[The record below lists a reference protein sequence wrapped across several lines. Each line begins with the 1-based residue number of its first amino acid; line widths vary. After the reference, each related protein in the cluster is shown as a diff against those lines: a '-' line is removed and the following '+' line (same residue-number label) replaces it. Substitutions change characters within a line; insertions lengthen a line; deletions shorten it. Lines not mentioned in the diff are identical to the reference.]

1 MKISVFGLGYV
12 GAVSAACFAKE
23 GHHVIGV
30 DIDQT
35 KVDLIKRGEPTV
47 IENDLGH
54 IISDSVKKGFLDAT
68 IDGKHAV
75 LNSDVSFVCVGTP
88 SHPNGS
94 LNVSYLE
101 AVIREIATYIIE
113 KEDYHII
120 VIRSTIL
127 PGTIEEKLYPILIK
141 QLGIGREK
149 GFGMVANPEF
159 MREAKAVYDFFNPS
173 RTVIGAKKDSDA
185 EIIADLYRDIPAP
198 IIKTSIKSA
207 EMIKY
212 ADNIFHALKVTFSN
226 EIGNICKALN
236 IDSHEI
242 MDIFCQDTKL
252 NLSNYYLKPGYA
264 FGGSCLPKDLR
275 ALLYKAKTLD
285 VELPLLSSIL
295 PSNELQ
301 IENGVKRIL
310 EIGKKNIGVLG
321 FAFKAET
328 DDLRESPMVELIE
341 RLIGKGFDIKV
352 FDRAVFVARL
362 IGSNKEFIEKHIPHI
377 SELMVNDMNDILTH
391 SEVIVIGN
399 KSAEFENIFPHLKE
413 SQYVIDL
420 VRIKERVETAAEYIG
435 ICW

>member
-1 MKISVFGLGYV
+1 MNISIFGLGYV

-30 DIDQT
+30 DIDKT
-35 KVDLIKRGEPTV
+35 KVNLIKRGEPTV
-47 IENDLGH
+47 IENSLGCM
-54 IISDSVKKGFLDAT
+54 ISSAVKNGFLDAT
-68 IDGKHAV
+68 MDGKHAV

-88 SHPNGS
+88 SRPNGS
-94 LNVSYLE
+94 LNTSFLE
-101 AVIREIATYIIE
+101 GVIQEIATYIKE
-113 KEDYHII
+113 KESYHIV

-127 PGTIEEKLYPILIK
+127 PGTIEDKLLPILIK
-141 QLGIGREK
+141 QSGKGLDK
-149 GFGMVANPEF
+149 GFGVVANPEF

-185 EIIADLYRDIPAP
+185 EIIASLYGNIPAP
-198 IIKTSIKSA
+198 ILKTSIKSA

-212 ADNIFHALKVTFSN
+212 ADNIFHALKITFSN

-275 ALLYKAKTLD
+275 ALLYKGKTLD

-301 IENGVKRIL
+301 IDNGVKRIL
-310 EIGKKNIGVLG
+310 EIGKKKIGVLG
-321 FAFKAET
+321 FAFKAGT
-328 DDLRESPMVELIE
+328 DDLRESPIVDLIE
-341 RLIGKGFDIKV
+341 RLIGKGFMIKV
-352 FDRAVFVARL
+352 YDKEVFIAKL
-362 IGSNKEFIEKHIPHI
+362 IGSNKEFIETRIPHI
-377 SELMVNDMNDILTH
+377 SELMVNDLNEIISQ

-399 KSAEFENIFPHLKE
+399 KSEEFESIFPLLRE
-413 SQYVIDL
+413 NQYVVDL
-420 VRIKERVETAAEYIG
+420 VRIKKKVETAAQYIG